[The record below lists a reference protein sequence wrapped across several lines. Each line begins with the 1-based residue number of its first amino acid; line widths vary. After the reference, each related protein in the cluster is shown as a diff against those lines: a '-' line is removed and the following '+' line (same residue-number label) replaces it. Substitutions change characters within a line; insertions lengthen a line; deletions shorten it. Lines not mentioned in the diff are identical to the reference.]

1 MLGGSLK
8 ESSSVT
14 MKWKKEVW
22 SYASIYP
29 SIFHYIYPYHLYAS
43 IYSAYD
49 EVDGD
54 SKMESSSI
62 SKRDARQRSKTP
74 YKNQLML
81 SEWLVEIPTD
91 FQENWYMVVCPVAK
105 RCLVLSANG
114 STTVYSRSGH
124 HMKQFPSHL
133 PGGSRKLSPG
143 KKDYCILDCLFEET
157 SSTFYVLDIMCW
169 RGHPVYDSDT
179 EFRFYWLNAK
189 MTENGDDLV
198 VQTRTNPYKFIP
210 LQHYSCSFDTLVQI
224 FSSSWSILVDGLL
237 FFHKKSH
244 YFLGRSP
251 LVLWLK
257 PHMVTD
263 ILGLPV
269 SQEFLD
275 CVPVLSDVKMETDK
289 RGNTSQKTREGMET
303 EKDEVKQPVPTEDMC
318 T

>member
-22 SYASIYP
+22 SYASIHP

-62 SKRDARQRSKTP
+62 SKRDGRQRSKTP

-224 FSSSWSILVDGLL
+224 FSSSWSILVEW
-237 FFHKKSH
+237 HPVYH
-244 YFLGRSP
+244 Y
-251 LVLWLK
+251 
-257 PHMVTD
+257 
-263 ILGLPV
+263 
-269 SQEFLD
+269 
-275 CVPVLSDVKMETDK
+275 
-289 RGNTSQKTREGMET
+289 
-303 EKDEVKQPVPTEDMC
+303 
-318 T
+318 